1 MAEIE
6 YDDFERTAAR
16 AAPGALETAI
26 NWTGALLSVALVL
39 GMGVWGYRLVV
50 RDVSGVPVVRAL
62 EGPMRVTPD
71 DPGGRR
77 AANQGLA
84 VNRIAAEGNAAPP
97 AERVVLAP
105 QPVSLTAD
113 DVPRAELNP
122 VPEVTSGPPT
132 DPATD
137 MAEDPIAAA
146 LAEAMGTEMPGASQG
161 EATPS
166 GPAGKLGV
174 ARSPLPRARPE
185 GDMTAALETARDAA
199 AIHGPV
205 REIDPQTLPPG
216 TNLVQLGA
224 FESPELAR
232 EEWQRL
238 AGLFGSFMDGR
249 DRVVQAA
256 VSGGRRF
263 YRLRAA
269 GFPDISSARRFC
281 AALVAEGADCIPV
294 VAR

>member
-6 YDDFERTAAR
+6 YGDFEHMAGPAV
-16 AAPGALETAI
+16 PGVMQTAI
-26 NWTGALLSVALVL
+26 NWIGALLSVVLVL
-39 GMGVWGYRLVV
+39 GTGVWGYRLVV

-77 AANQGLA
+77 AAFQGLA

-97 AERVVLAP
+97 ADRVVLAP
-105 QPVSLTAD
+105 QPVSLTAE
-113 DVPRAELNP
+113 DVPRADLNP
-122 VPEVTSGPPT
+122 VPEVTSAPPASPAS
-132 DPATD
+132 DPPA
-137 MAEDPIAAA
+137 DPIAAA
-146 LAEAMGTEMPGASQG
+146 LAEAMGTEMPDSSQD
-161 EATPS
+161 ETTLS
-166 GPAGKLGV
+166 GPAGKMGV

-185 GDMTAALETARDAA
+185 GDMTAALGAGRDAA
-199 AIHGPV
+199 TIRAPV
-205 REIDPQTLPPG
+205 NEIDPATLAPG
-216 TNLVQLGA
+216 TTLVQLGA
-224 FESPELAR
+224 FESAELAR
-232 EEWQRL
+232 EEWRRL

-249 DRVVQAA
+249 DRVVQTA
-256 VSGGRRF
+256 VSGGRNF

-269 GFPDISSARRFC
+269 GFPDISAARRFC